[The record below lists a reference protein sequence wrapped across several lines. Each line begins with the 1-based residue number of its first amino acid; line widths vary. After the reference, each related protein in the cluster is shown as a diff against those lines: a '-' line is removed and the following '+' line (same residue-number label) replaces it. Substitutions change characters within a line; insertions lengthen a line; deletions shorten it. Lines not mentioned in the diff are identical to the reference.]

1 MAKKKN
7 NQDDITQAAPIE
19 SSAPRKS
26 AKEEMVVDL
35 ISKSDKIKLQNILF
49 GTKERKLMV
58 SNKFLNDMVLK
69 YISKRMK
76 AVNSA
81 YNVITT
87 TQIPNHYFTA
97 FDETLKNL
105 DELITIEE
113 YYPFKSPTPSTYKK
127 SLTEQKEQFTTA
139 MINRAWKTVTSRYPI
154 PMDIS
159 TVDPTPYDEILNQIL
174 NHKEYLSPRDT
185 ELINGFYSSIH
196 PAETENESDT

>member
-1 MAKKKN
+1 MAKKN
-7 NQDDITQAAPIE
+7 NNKDDITQAAPIE

-76 AVNSA
+76 AVNAA

-174 NHKEYLSPRDT
+174 NHKEYLSPSDT